1 MLKRVLLVDPDV
13 DALGALASALRAR
26 GLSVANSSDPFEA
39 VELAYQTRPDAV
51 LVAPVV
57 DREGEVTEAMKVV
70 PELMNTP
77 VLRIPPADTGAP
89 EGTLPDVDRL
99 IAQLTQIV
107 PKPIPTARQQEL
119 RGNVEQMPLI
129 DLIQLLTMNRRSG
142 VLTVTTGAGAG
153 EVRFEEGDV
162 VDAVFRR
169 LEGKKAF
176 YRLMGER
183 DGHFAFVPGAV
194 SVGAQRMDVATSS
207 LIMES
212 VRQVD
217 EVARRTKEV
226 APGGEALLIQERS
239 AELVRISQLP
249 RAADEGDASSALSRE
264 LVLALQTPR
273 TIDELLDHLAA
284 PDLEILE
291 ALGDLRRQGK
301 VRRIAWSSL
310 TTPLATPDQLPAL
323 RSMVTRLTR
332 HGFALPAR
340 LILATTQSR
349 MPALSH
355 AVRRITDATVPNE
368 PPPRIPIGRPLGAI
382 SLGDGVQLALCGLP
396 TVEEYGPT
404 WATLVPGAVAV
415 VRLGEAGG
423 ATLERLCEDVEVMLV
438 DAESLMGEID
448 VADPEQVTALV
459 RSALELAAGV

>member
-39 VELAYQTRPDAV
+39 VEMAYQTRPDAV
-51 LVAPVV
+51 LVAPAV
-57 DREGEVTEAMKVV
+57 DREGEVSQAMKVV
-70 PELMNTP
+70 PELMHTP
-77 VLRIPPADTGAP
+77 VLRIPPADAGAP
-89 EGTLPDVDRL
+89 HGALPDVDRL
-99 IAQLTQIV
+99 IAQLTQAV
-107 PKPIPTARQQEL
+107 PKPLPATRQQEL
-119 RGNVEQMPLI
+119 RGNVEQMPLV

-142 VLTVTTGAGAG
+142 ALTVTTAGGTG
-153 EVRFEEGDV
+153 EVRFEDGDV
-162 VDAVFRR
+162 VDTIFRR
-169 LEGKKAF
+169 LEGEKAF

-183 DGHFAFVPGAV
+183 DGHFAFVPGAI
-194 SVGAQRMDVATSS
+194 SVGAQRMGIATSS

-217 EVARRTKEV
+217 EVARRRKEV
-226 APGGEALLIQERS
+226 APGGEALLVQERS
-239 AELVRISQLP
+239 AELARISQLP
-249 RAADEGDASSALSRE
+249 RSAEDPKDIAALTRE

-273 TIDELLDHLAA
+273 TLDELLDHSAA

-291 ALGDLRRQGK
+291 ALGELRRQGK

-310 TTPLATPDQLPAL
+310 TTPLATPGQLPAL
-323 RSMVTRLTR
+323 RSMVTRMTR
-332 HGFALPAR
+332 PGYALPAR

-355 AVRRITDATVPNE
+355 AVRRITDTSVPSDSA
-368 PPPRIPIGRPLGAI
+368 PRIPIGRPLGVI
-382 SLGDGVQLALCGLP
+382 SLGDGVELALMGLP
-396 TVEEYGPT
+396 TVAEYGPT
-404 WATLVPGAVAV
+404 WATVVPGSLAV

-423 ATLERLCEDVEVMLV
+423 AALERLCEDVEVMLV
-438 DAESLMGEID
+438 DAESLMGELD